1 MILLSLGSGGTGGSP
16 LGIVL
21 SLGAGLI
28 YAAFTLA
35 NKRLIALHPPHE
47 VMAVSFGV
55 GGVLLLPVFLLSPVG
70 WLVSPQGALVALH
83 LGLIAT
89 GLSYLLFGRGLVT
102 TPVSTVG
109 TLTLAEPLTAA
120 LLGIVVVGE
129 ALTLNTGLGMALIT
143 AGLLLMTVR
152 LSRANLE

>member
-1 MILLSLGSGGTGGSP
+1 M
-16 LGIVL
+16 
-21 SLGAGLI
+21 
-28 YAAFTLA
+28 
-35 NKRLIALHPPHE
+35 
-47 VMAVSFGV
+47 
-55 GGVLLLPVFLLSPVG
+55 LLPVFLLSPVG